1 MAWWDY
7 SSTFRANNLGGRKIE
22 SHRQLA
28 REKLRERDNYAN
40 LETKNETKKGR
51 HARERQ
57 LTHGRARKNGRL
69 DLKLEKVYK
78 RLDSKDV
85 NYGLNDHY
93 DA

>member
-22 SHRQLA
+22 SRRQLA
-28 REKLRERDNYAN
+28 RERNYERENYAN
-40 LETKNETKKGR
+40 LETKKRNKKGR
-51 HARERQ
+51 HAREQPLMR
-57 LTHGRARKNGRL
+57 GRARKNRRL

-78 RLDSKDV
+78 RLDLKDV